1 MQARGLLFP
10 AGAGFCC
17 LLLSLPAGSFS
28 CRSCCQDGSGASVG
42 EEQKRWARRQAELLQ
57 KRSRRRSCVLKMAW
71 GKAGERLRSWQ
82 KAGERGGL
90 LGGAE

>member
-42 EEQKRWARRQAELLQ
+42 EEQKRWARRQAELL
-57 KRSRRRSCVLKMAW
+57 
-71 GKAGERLRSWQ
+71 
-82 KAGERGGL
+82 
-90 LGGAE
+90 